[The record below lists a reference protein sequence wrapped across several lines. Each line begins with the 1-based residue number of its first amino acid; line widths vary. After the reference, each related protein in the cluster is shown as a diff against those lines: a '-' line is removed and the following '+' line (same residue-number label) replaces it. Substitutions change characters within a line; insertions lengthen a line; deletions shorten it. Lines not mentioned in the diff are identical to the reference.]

1 MQSAKDI
8 AASAKA
14 GMEKT
19 RATLQEKGERM
30 TASDPL
36 QKEMATEKKEAK
48 IHEAE
53 RRKHEER
60 RHNAAVADH
69 AGVLGGHD
77 HHTVGG
83 VLGGHDQHHA
93 GGGVLGGHKH
103 TTGAGLGH
111 PAAGTDHT
119 APGYGTGGTY

>member
-1 MQSAKDI
+1 MKKLCQLIDNLKKLNQIDWCFSVNL
-8 AASAKA
+8 
-14 GMEKT
+14 E
-19 RATLQEKGERM
+19 QGERM
-30 TASDPL
+30 TAHDPL

-69 AGVLGGHD
+69 GGHA
-77 HHTVGG
+77 VGGG

-103 TTGAGLGH
+103 TTGTH
-111 PAAGTDHT
+111 PTGTDYT
-119 APGYGTGGTY
+119 GTGYGTGGTY

>member
-1 MQSAKDI
+1 MQTAKDI

-19 RATLQEKGERM
+19 KATLQEKVQFCESIDWCFYVDMVIWLEQGERM
-30 TASDPL
+30 TAHDPL

-69 AGVLGGHD
+69 G
-77 HHTVGG
+77 
-83 VLGGHDQHHA
+83 GGHDQH
-93 GGGVLGGHKH
+93 VVGGHKH
-103 TTGAGLGH
+103 TTGTDYT
-111 PAAGTDHT
+111 GT
-119 APGYGTGGTY
+119 GYGTGGTY

>member
-1 MQSAKDI
+1 MQTAKDI

-19 RATLQEKGERM
+19 KASLQEKGERM
-30 TASDPL
+30 TAHDPL

-69 AGVLGGHD
+69 GV
-77 HHTVGG
+77 HTG
-83 VLGGHDQHHA
+83 VLGGHDQH
-93 GGGVLGGHKH
+93 VPGGHKH
-103 TTGAGLGH
+103 TTG
-111 PAAGTDHT
+111 
-119 APGYGTGGTY
+119 TGGTY